1 MSLDSVLFKD
11 KLYTL
16 LEKVQVFSLFLFE
29 KSYNPHKLKDNIYKI
44 FLIYLYILVTF
55 LIARFILKIEK
66 DFSFMKSPT
75 QIK

>member
-16 LEKVQVFSLFLFE
+16 LEKVQVFSLFLFQ
-29 KSYNPHKLKDNIYKI
+29 KSYNPHKPKGNIYKM
-44 FLIYLYILVTF
+44 FLIYLYILLTF
-55 LIARFILKIEK
+55 LMMRSILKIEK